1 MSVTTQR
8 STTELGTVTDA
19 TFESEVLAGSTPVLV
34 EYWAEWCGPCKMLTP
49 VLSELAAEH
58 ADRFRVMK
66 LDTDA
71 NPITAQSQR
80 IMSVPTMILYR
91 DGHPVAS
98 LIGARSKSAVWRA
111 FEQHI

>member
-1 MSVTTQR
+1 MSITAQR
-8 STTELGTVTDA
+8 DLKAGTDA
-19 TFESEVLAGSTPVLV
+19 TFESEVLASPVPVLV

-58 ADRFRVMK
+58 AGELRVVK

-80 IMSVPTMILYR
+80 IMSVPTMILYKN
-91 DGHPVAS
+91 GAGVAT
-98 LIGARSKSAVWRA
+98 LIGARSKT
-111 FEQHI
+111 

>member
-1 MSVTTQR
+1 MSIATQR
-8 STTELGTVTDA
+8 EIAAVTDT
-19 TFESEVLAGSTPVLV
+19 TFAQAVLASEKPVLV

-58 ADRFRVMK
+58 ADELRVMK

-71 NPITAQSQR
+71 NPMTAQSQR

-91 DGHPVAS
+91 DGEAVAS
-98 LIGARSKSAVWRA
+98 LVGARSKNAVWQA
-111 FEQHI
+111 FEQHVTG